1 MAEKFCLK
9 WNDFERNISSAFRDI
24 REEKEFFDITI
35 ACEDEQMQAHKVI
48 LSACSPFFRSVLK
61 RNPHQHPLVFLK
73 GVSLKD
79 LRAVLNFM
87 YHGEVNVAQEDLNS
101 FLQVAEDL
109 RVKGLTQNNSSSSNS
124 QPKSKSESRS
134 ESRPRRRSSGEP
146 NSAPKRFRPDPPAVV
161 ADTED
166 DIQEV
171 EEVVPVKAE
180 PIAPPIVSVADPGTM
195 AMYEDET
202 SGGTMMLDENN
213 FDEYGQDYDQDE
225 YTEQNFMV
233 AGQDGSSGTYLPCD
247 VCDKLIHKNSLARH
261 ILRKHTGDQTV
272 QCDICEVLV
281 KNIYALKVHMRK
293 YHGVY
298 ARAHNM

>member
-233 AGQDGSSGTYLPCD
+233 AGQDGSSGDRAECKICGKWL
-247 VCDKLIHKNSLARH
+247 HKRGLRRH
-261 ILRKHTGDQTV
+261 IADLHENLQEMV
-272 QCDICEVLV
+272 PCDICFKPFRNEQYLRNH
-281 KNIYALKVHMRK
+281 KRT
-293 YHGVY
+293 YHGIY
-298 ARAHNM
+298 YGKS

>member
-233 AGQDGSSGTYLPCD
+233 AGQDGSSDKYQSCG
-247 VCDKLIHKNSLARH
+247 VCNKLIHKHSLARH
-261 ILRKHTGDQTV
+261 MKSIHSGDQTV
-272 QCDICEVLV
+272 QCEYCDAIL
-281 KNIYALKVHMRK
+281 KNLDTLQGHHRKQHGIYKSK
-293 YHGVY
+293 
-298 ARAHNM
+298 NS